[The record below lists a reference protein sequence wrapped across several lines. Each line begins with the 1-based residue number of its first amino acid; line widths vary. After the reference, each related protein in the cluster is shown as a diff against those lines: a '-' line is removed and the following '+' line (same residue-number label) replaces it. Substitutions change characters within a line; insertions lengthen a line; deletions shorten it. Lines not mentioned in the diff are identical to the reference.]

1 MITEEPGVN
10 DAFDVRVDLAGDVRV
25 VVVAG
30 EVDLDTAER
39 FNEGLRL
46 AVQGGT
52 GSVVVD
58 LCRVPFMDS
67 TGLHLLLN
75 ALRRLAHQR
84 RMLAIACEPIGVRRL
99 FELTRMDGTFDLY
112 PSRADAV
119 AALQGGRV
127 A

>member
-1 MITEEPGVN
+1 MIADQPGASDV
-10 DAFDVRVDLAGDVRV
+10 FDVRVDLSGDAC
-25 VVVAG
+25 VVAVTG

-52 GSVVVD
+52 GPVVVD
-58 LCRVPFMDS
+58 LCGVPFMDS

-75 ALRRLAHQR
+75 ALRRLTRQR
-84 RMLAIACEPIGVRRL
+84 RTMAIACEPIGVRRL
-99 FELTRMDGTFDLY
+99 FELTRMEDTFDLHE
-112 PSRADAV
+112 SRAEAV
-119 AALQGGRV
+119 AAVAGGRV

>member
-1 MITEEPGVN
+1 MITDETGVN
-10 DAFDVRVDLAGDVRV
+10 DLFDVHVDLAGDVRV
-25 VVVAG
+25 VAVSG

-39 FNEGLRL
+39 FNEGLGL
-46 AVQGGT
+46 AMQGGT
-52 GSVVVD
+52 GPVVVD

-75 ALRRLAHQR
+75 ALRRLTRQR
-84 RMLAIACEPIGVRRL
+84 RALAIACEPIGVRRL

-112 PSRADAV
+112 ASRPEAV

-127 A
+127 V